1 MTTLFVEQLTVID
14 ASTLCPRRGL
24 VGESWIV
31 DLELEGALDEQSMVL
46 DFGSVK
52 KQLKRAI
59 DDGPDHTLIVPLDY
73 PGQQTRPLPDGR
85 LETLF
90 MSQAGGYEHRA
101 PACALT
107 LLEAP
112 EVGAEALI
120 AHLTPQLAGI
130 VPANVASIRLR
141 LRQEQIDGA
150 SYHYSH
156 GLSKH
161 LGACQ
166 RIAHGHRSRLAIQVD
181 GVRDAGLEAAWAE
194 RFRDIYLLTGRHVQ
208 RDDGERLRLAYTA
221 PEGLF
226 ELELPRARS
235 YLLGQDTDSTVE
247 EIAEHLASQIAA
259 ERPGQRVEVRAYEGV
274 MKGALA
280 RR

>member
-14 ASTLCPRRGL
+14 ASYLCPRRGL

-59 DDGPDHTLIVPLDY
+59 DDGPDHTLIVPLHY

-112 EVGAEALI
+112 EVSAEALV
-120 AHLTPQLAGI
+120 AHLRPQLAGI
-130 VPANVASIRLR
+130 VPANVASIGLR
-141 LRQEQIDGA
+141 LRHEQIDGA

-161 LGACQ
+161 QGACQ
-166 RIAHGHRSRLAIQVD
+166 RIAHGHRSRLAIFID
-181 GVRDAGLEAAWAE
+181 GVRDAGLEASWAE
-194 RFRDIYLLTGRHVQ
+194 QFRDIYLLTGRHLQ

-247 EIAEHLASQIAA
+247 EIAEHLAGRIAA
-259 ERPGQRVEVRAYEGV
+259 GRPGQRVEVRAYEGV

>member
-14 ASTLCPRRGL
+14 ASYLCPRRGL

-31 DLELEGALDEQSMVL
+31 DLELDGTLDEQAMVL

-59 DDGPDHTLIVPLDY
+59 DDGPDHTLIVPLHY
-73 PGQQTRPLPDGR
+73 PGQQTTTLADGR
-85 LETLF
+85 LQTLF
-90 MSQAGGYEHRA
+90 MSQAGGYAHRA

-112 EVGAEALI
+112 EVSAEALV

-130 VPANVASIRLR
+130 VPANVASIRLS
-141 LRQEQIDGA
+141 LRHEHIDGA

-161 LGACQ
+161 RGACQ
-166 RIAHGHRSRLAIQVD
+166 RIAHGHRSRLAIFLD

-208 RDDGERLRLAYTA
+208 RDDGERLCLAYTA

-226 ELELPRARS
+226 ELELPRRRS

-247 EIAEHLASQIAA
+247 EIAEHLAGRVAA
-259 ERPGQRVEVRAYEGV
+259 EHPGRRVEVRAYEGV